1 MTNSLHSPEYRQFV
15 VRLIEIRK
23 AAGVTQ
29 QELAGRLG
37 KPQSYVSK
45 VERYERRL
53 DPAEFDAMARA
64 LGSDPVAAFKS
75 VSDGR

>member
-1 MTNSLHSPEYRQFV
+1 MTISLHSPEYRQFV
-15 VRLIEIRK
+15 SRLVEIRK

-29 QELAGRLG
+29 SELARRLD

-75 VSDGR
+75 VSEGR

>member
-45 VERYERRL
+45 VERYERRI
-53 DPAEFDAMARA
+53 DPAEFDALVRA
-64 LGSDPVAAFKS
+64 LGSDPVEAFKA

>member
-15 VRLIEIRK
+15 LRLIEIRK

-45 VERYERRL
+45 VERYERRI
-53 DPAEFDAMARA
+53 DPAEFDALVRA
-64 LGSDPVAAFKS
+64 LGGDPVSAFKE